1 MYNPYQQQ
9 QQGMGYNPQ
18 QQTGYGYNN
27 YQMPQQPQFNQQP
40 MYPQATGFVPQQ
52 PNLYGS
58 NFQTSGGSGMAPQQ
72 TGFSQQQTMQPQQTG
87 YIQTQ
92 PTGFGGTAPIVT
104 ENSELKIPSIRL
116 SFISAED
123 QKKFEH
129 LFRTAVPKGEQSI
142 SGDSASG
149 ILLRSGLSAVTLAEI
164 WNLSDIDK
172 TGSLLFPEFALSLH
186 LCSMAKRGEPLPGI
200 LPEKWLNEVRSFVDQ
215 INFTVPDDP
224 SKILANTPFANF
236 APKKESDWLAPQ
248 STGYL
253 QNQLAPPMTSFQP
266 QVTGFGGQGLVSQAT
281 GGVPMPS
288 TTFGNAAGLT
298 AQRTG
303 GGTLIPLQP
312 QQTAGLIPAQ
322 KTGPL
327 NPQTTGFNQQSL
339 QQQRTG
345 GLPQQLTGYQGPP
358 QGQGQQLQQQ
368 RTGGFPQVQSQ
379 PTGGFVPQTSFQQ
392 PQLVSQR
399 TGPMQAQPTGSLQA
413 QPTGR
418 PGEWGFVSMPTGGI
432 PGLNAMQQ
440 HFLPNNQLP
449 TSNLHSAMDN
459 KLKENVTWAITKQ
472 EKQIYDGLFQ
482 AWDNQK
488 KGYVDS
494 NVALN
499 VFTKSGLSR
508 SDLESIWTLVD
519 TDDTG
524 KLNKNQFAVAMHL
537 IYRRLNGY
545 DIPLRLPPELIPPA
559 DRTLKDT
566 MDSLKNSLKGGV
578 NNKPTKPPKPQSK
591 PDGTR
596 FKNDDNNFGY
606 VSNVRHR
613 RKSTSDE
620 SHKSSVKSSSD
631 YDLSIEDMKKL
642 IHEKRILLDA
652 LDTEDQA
659 NNYSRSSSS
668 MHEKQIIENLK
679 KEIMAVQ
686 TKLDE
691 RGNDGPSS
699 DERNKLLATLDHLTR
714 DVVPRLISDIHK
726 VNQEISRKK
735 AEVFKLELLKK
746 NPSWNP
752 EDDELQIQGT
762 GPNGEVTDYDR
773 IKYQS
778 RQKLKQ
784 RMAAL
789 TGKSTGGNSDLDL
802 ELKQATEKAQD
813 EASRQSEMI
822 QDIAAGIKTMED
834 ECAAKLSSSVTED
847 VGHEKWEQGKGISS
861 EVAKFVKEL
870 EAFSKEQRRNIAK
883 SQKQEQT
890 REPLAK
896 QQTNASL
903 VSDSG
908 AAKSAYATPE
918 ERAAYIK
925 QQAEKRMNERLAKL
939 GITRKSKSTEQKP
952 PVESKSVSNHSP
964 VPDSEVKL
972 VTRNANEVEEQKP
985 KPDSQPVSKNREPA
999 EQPNSKADTNS
1010 VGSQNVVSNTNDDTS
1025 GDDDDEEEYKAIL
1038 KQKQEMEAR
1047 ERERKLRKQKAK
1059 EERLAKIKK
1068 EMEEMK
1074 KREMEESQDEE
1085 EEEAKQVT
1093 SVHVLRAQS
1102 SNANSNVIPQQETA
1116 TENVNTVSQPTSTDT
1131 AKQSYHPH
1139 ESNPFSKMNNNTSQN
1154 LTVTNTG
1161 TNPFFKST
1169 SQETKIDPHKAEA
1182 QRASQRGVASSGGW
1196 SDSEEEES
1204 EEESPNR
1211 AGAAKLASLLFGGM
1225 PQPPTTSSSSLN
1237 NDAEKVSEQEHENAK
1252 QVASTPLSND
1262 DNGKTDSGPSGFA
1275 GENELS
1281 FSQAPPIPVDAPP
1294 APNSIP
1300 PPPPPPPQFSNE
1312 APPVPDSIPPPPPP
1326 PSVPSTVPALPDSM
1340 PPPPPPPPPPAAPNN
1355 TSSSQQAPGAPNIGA
1370 LLGQITG
1377 GASLRKVETKVSS
1390 GATVGRVL

>member
-1 MYNPYQQQ
+1 MYNPYQQ

-58 NFQTSGGSGMAPQQ
+58 NFQASGAGGMASQQ
-72 TGFSQQQTMQPQQTG
+72 TGFTQQQTIQPQQTG

-92 PTGFGGTAPIVT
+92 PTGFGGAAPIVT

-164 WNLSDIDK
+164 WNLSDLDK

-186 LCSMAKRGEPLPGI
+186 LCSMAKRGESLPGV

-236 APKKESDWLAPQ
+236 APKRESDWLAPQ

-253 QNQLAPPMTSFQP
+253 QNQMAAPPMTSFQP
-266 QVTGFGGQGLVSQAT
+266 QVTGYGGQGLVSQTT

-288 TTFGNAAGLT
+288 TTFGNTAPGLT

-327 NPQTTGFNQQSL
+327 NPQSTGFNQPIL

-345 GLPQQLTGYQGPP
+345 GLPQQLTGYQS
-358 QGQGQQLQQQ
+358 QQSQQQ
-368 RTGGFPQVQSQ
+368 RTGGFPQVRSQ
-379 PTGGFVPQTSFQQ
+379 PTGSFVPQTSFQQ

-399 TGPMQAQPTGSLQA
+399 TGPLQGQPTGPLQA

-440 HFLPNNQLP
+440 HFLPNTQLP

-482 AWDNQK
+482 AWDSQK

-606 VSNVRHR
+606 VSNARHR
-613 RKSTSDE
+613 RKSTADE

-668 MHEKQIIENLK
+668 VHERQIIENLK

-691 RGNDGPSS
+691 TGSTGPST

-714 DVVPRLISDIHK
+714 DIVPKLISDIHK

-735 AEVFKLELLKK
+735 TEVFKLELMKK

-752 EDDELQIQGT
+752 EDNELQIQGT

-802 ELKQATEKAQD
+802 ELKQATEKAQN

-822 QDIAAGIKTMED
+822 QDIATGIKTMED
-834 ECAAKLSSSVTED
+834 ECAAKLSSSVAAD
-847 VGHEKWEQGKGISS
+847 VGHEKWEQGKGISA
-861 EVAKFVKEL
+861 EVAKFVREL
-870 EAFSKEQRRNIAK
+870 EAFSKEQRRNITQ
-883 SQKQEQT
+883 SQNQQQT
-890 REPLAK
+890 REPLSK
-896 QQTNASL
+896 QNTDTSS
-903 VSDSG
+903 VSDTS
-908 AAKSAYATPE
+908 KVKPAYTTPE

-939 GITRKSKSTEQKP
+939 GITRKNKSAELKP
-952 PVESKSVSNHSP
+952 TSESGYARDHSP
-964 VPDSEVKL
+964 VPKTESKPVIRDS
-972 VTRNANEVEEQKP
+972 NPIEEQKP
-985 KPDSQPVSKNREPA
+985 KLDSEPVDQQRSK
-999 EQPNSKADTNS
+999 SDTND
-1010 VGSQNVVSNTNDDTS
+1010 VVPQKVPSNTNDETS
-1025 GDDDDEEEYKAIL
+1025 GDDDDDEEYQAIL

-1074 KREMEESQDEE
+1074 KREMEESDDDEE
-1085 EEEAKQVT
+1085 EKEANQVAD
-1093 SVHVLRAQS
+1093 VRVLRAQS
-1102 SNANSNVIPQQETA
+1102 NNDSSNST
-1116 TENVNTVSQPTSTDT
+1116 SQVGTSTQS
-1131 AKQSYHPH
+1131 AKQVSEATSTGAARHPYHPH
-1139 ESNPFSKMNNNTSQN
+1139 ESNPFSKMNNNVAQPQ
-1154 LTVTNTG
+1154 TVNHTG

-1169 SQETKIDPHKAEA
+1169 SQEPKIDPQKAEA

-1225 PQPPTTSSSSLN
+1225 PQPPTKSSSSLN
-1237 NDAEKVSEQEHENAK
+1237 NDVEKVLKLEHENAK
-1252 QVASTPLSND
+1252 SMAPISSSNN
-1262 DNGKTDSGPSGFA
+1262 DNGKVDSSSSEVVE
-1275 GENELS
+1275 ENGLS
-1281 FSQAPPIPVDAPP
+1281 LNQAPPLPTEAPP
-1294 APNSIP
+1294 PPNSVP
-1300 PPPPPPPQFSNE
+1300 PPPPPPPQFLNE

-1326 PSVPSTVPALPDSM
+1326 SVPSTAPVLPDSM
-1340 PPPPPPPPPPAAPNN
+1340 PPPPPPPPPSFATAPVPDSNS
-1355 TSSSQQAPGAPNIGA
+1355 TSSSQQAPGAPNMGA

-1377 GASLRKVETKVSS
+1377 GTSLRKVETKVSS